1 MSESMLNDEFV
12 RAEES
17 PSAKVSAVWLIPI
30 VALLIGCWML
40 YDYFN
45 QLGSEIKLHLKTAE
59 GIEVGKTFI
68 KSRNVNVGVIE
79 SIKLSDD
86 YSAII
91 ATARVSPD
99 AERML
104 TRDARFWVVK
114 PRIGKEGITGL
125 DTLLSGAYIELEP
138 GRTAVGH
145 YEFNVLEHP
154 PVASADEQG
163 IRVVLNSRQAGKLG
177 VGDPVLYEGFTVGR
191 VESTGFDT
199 DKRQAFYQLF
209 INKPYDELVRS
220 NSQFWLAS
228 GLNMQL
234 SAKGLD
240 LQVGSLESLLRG
252 GVSFGL
258 PEGRLA
264 GEKVEDGED
273 HFRLYDSR
281 ELASQSLYSQYLEY
295 VMLFDESV
303 RGLHEGASVEFRGI
317 TIGKVV
323 KAPLTLQQYGVH
335 GAGLSNG
342 TIPVLVRIE
351 LARVFENAESAG
363 LEQLR
368 SEIDRD
374 LGAGLRASLKTGS
387 LLTGALFIDLDLY
400 PDAEPYQAGTFM
412 EYPLFPTKRAG
423 VAEIQKQVGQLIS
436 KLNNLPLESTF
447 QGVNHTLENT
457 SAALAQWDK
466 VGQRLEQLLK
476 QQEMQALPG
485 ELQNTLREFQGM
497 AQDYGQDSA
506 MYAELQSSLKQLKA
520 VMRELQPLSRQLNEK
535 PNLLIMGADTAADP
549 TPKKAD

>member
-1 MSESMLNDEFV
+1 M
-12 RAEES
+12 
-17 PSAKVSAVWLIPI
+17 
-30 VALLIGCWML
+30 
-40 YDYFN
+40 
-45 QLGSEIKLHLKTAE
+45 
-59 GIEVGKTFI
+59 
-68 KSRNVNVGVIE
+68 
-79 SIKLSDD
+79 
-86 YSAII
+86 
-91 ATARVSPD
+91 
-99 AERML
+99 
-104 TRDARFWVVK
+104 
-114 PRIGKEGITGL
+114 
-125 DTLLSGAYIELEP
+125 
-138 GRTAVGH
+138 
-145 YEFNVLEHP
+145 
-154 PVASADEQG
+154 
-163 IRVVLNSRQAGKLG
+163 
-177 VGDPVLYEGFTVGR
+177 
-191 VESTGFDT
+191 
-199 DKRQAFYQLF
+199 
-209 INKPYDELVRS
+209 
-220 NSQFWLAS
+220 
-228 GLNMQL
+228 
-234 SAKGLD
+234 
-240 LQVGSLESLLRG
+240 
-252 GVSFGL
+252 
-258 PEGRLA
+258 
-264 GEKVEDGED
+264 
-273 HFRLYDSR
+273 
-281 ELASQSLYSQYLEY
+281 
-295 VMLFDESV
+295 
-303 RGLHEGASVEFRGI
+303 RGLHEGAGVEFRGI

>member
-1 MSESMLNDEFV
+1 
-12 RAEES
+12 
-17 PSAKVSAVWLIPI
+17 
-30 VALLIGCWML
+30 
-40 YDYFN
+40 
-45 QLGSEIKLHLKTAE
+45 
-59 GIEVGKTFI
+59 
-68 KSRNVNVGVIE
+68 
-79 SIKLSDD
+79 
-86 YSAII
+86 
-91 ATARVSPD
+91 
-99 AERML
+99 
-104 TRDARFWVVK
+104 
-114 PRIGKEGITGL
+114 
-125 DTLLSGAYIELEP
+125 
-138 GRTAVGH
+138 
-145 YEFNVLEHP
+145 
-154 PVASADEQG
+154 
-163 IRVVLNSRQAGKLG
+163 
-177 VGDPVLYEGFTVGR
+177 
-191 VESTGFDT
+191 
-199 DKRQAFYQLF
+199 
-209 INKPYDELVRS
+209 
-220 NSQFWLAS
+220 
-228 GLNMQL
+228 
-234 SAKGLD
+234 
-240 LQVGSLESLLRG
+240 
-252 GVSFGL
+252 
-258 PEGRLA
+258 
-264 GEKVEDGED
+264 
-273 HFRLYDSR
+273 
-281 ELASQSLYSQYLEY
+281 
-295 VMLFDESV
+295 
-303 RGLHEGASVEFRGI
+303 
-317 TIGKVV
+317 
-323 KAPLTLQQYGVH
+323 
-335 GAGLSNG
+335 
-342 TIPVLVRIE
+342 LVRIE

-466 VGQRLEQLLK
+466 VGQKLEQLLK

>member
-1 MSESMLNDEFV
+1 M
-12 RAEES
+12 
-17 PSAKVSAVWLIPI
+17 
-30 VALLIGCWML
+30 
-40 YDYFN
+40 
-45 QLGSEIKLHLKTAE
+45 
-59 GIEVGKTFI
+59 
-68 KSRNVNVGVIE
+68 
-79 SIKLSDD
+79 
-86 YSAII
+86 
-91 ATARVSPD
+91 
-99 AERML
+99 
-104 TRDARFWVVK
+104 K

-303 RGLHEGASVEFRGI
+303 RGLHEGAGVEFRGI